1 MSLSKKSH
9 FPIAKRSTARQKTNF
24 LTVRSIAAGK
34 TMWSPLL
41 VGDGQVAPKILL
53 ARRKL
58 KQFSRPISVSVSL
71 LLSSCFHSLNFCF
84 SLFHLKSHFFLFLPF
99 FVARALSICYTTSCL
114 CLCRLGL
121 GPMWGGPA
129 AAPLPVYPGRYGGVW
144 EVTCGG
150 HYAGIP

>member
-9 FPIAKRSTARQKTNF
+9 FPIAKRPPARQKTNF
-24 LTVRSIAAGK
+24 LTVQSIAARK
-34 TMWSPLL
+34 TMWSPQLA
-41 VGDGQVAPKILL
+41 GDGRVAPKILP

-58 KQFSRPISVSVSL
+58 KQFSQPISVSVSL

-84 SLFHLKSHFFLFLPF
+84 SLFHLKSHSFLFLPF
-99 FVARALSICYTTSCL
+99 FVARALSVRHNTSCL
-114 CLCRLGL
+114 SLSSWAGADV
-121 GPMWGGPA
+121 GGPA